1 MKGSLGYCILS
12 GVICPAV
19 GDGIKHRLGQSG
31 AVEEKTDRT
40 GGNLMV
46 PLEQCSQACCR
57 FVTDHW
63 FYFVEFGFQ
72 VRIYIKGCC
81 HRLCQTL

>member
-31 AVEEKTDRT
+31 AVEEKQT
-40 GGNLMV
+40 GLG
-46 PLEQCSQACCR
+46 E
-57 FVTDHW
+57 
-63 FYFVEFGFQ
+63 
-72 VRIYIKGCC
+72 I
-81 HRLCQTL
+81 